1 MTTLEET
8 SLDLIQITNLR
19 WRPKTSENILVSTT
33 AGGCINFWNVDQSK
47 IEISNEKLYNLTKR
61 KHNSK
66 NRRSG

>member
-1 MTTLEET
+1 MMTTLEET

-61 KHNSK
+61 KHNS
-66 NRRSG
+66 